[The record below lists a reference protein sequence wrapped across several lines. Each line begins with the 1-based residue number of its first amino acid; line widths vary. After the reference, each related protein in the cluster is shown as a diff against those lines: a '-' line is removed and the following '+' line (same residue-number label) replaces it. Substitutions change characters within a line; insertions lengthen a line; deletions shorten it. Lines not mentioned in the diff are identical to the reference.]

1 MEGSCYTFKLT
12 RMLENAMNK
21 PEVKQIKPSNAISHI
36 SLGIEGMTCASCA
49 GRIERQLSK
58 VAGIKNVSVNLLG
71 ETADIEFDENT
82 VDTATI
88 RETIIKTGFSVP
100 DNELVFKI
108 DGMTCASCVSRVE
121 GAISKLAGVTKA
133 SVSLGDE
140 TARISV
146 QAGGPSVGDII
157 RAVEKT
163 GYKAS
168 LIENIEQFGVVDD
181 ERAAKQL
188 RRDLINLVGSAVLTV
203 PLVAQMVWMLF
214 GVNYEIHGIIQL
226 ALASIVQFYFGLRFY
241 KPAWG
246 ALKAATGNM
255 DLLVVLGTMAAWS
268 LSAWR
273 ILVMDGG
280 HLYFEASAT
289 VLTLILFG
297 KFLESRAKRGT
308 TGAIRALMKL
318 KPETA
323 NIILG
328 DGSEVEIATSAIRSG
343 DVVVVRPGERVAV
356 DGVVIKGQTSIDESL
371 LTGESLP
378 VFKKIDDMVVGGSI
392 NADGM
397 VHVRATSVGAQ
408 STLSN
413 IIRMIQGAQAS
424 KAPVQKLVDQIAAVF
439 VPMVVGVA
447 LATWGVWWFI
457 GAGWETGLINA
468 VSVLVIACPCA
479 LGLATPTA
487 IMVGTG
493 SAASHGILIKDAEAL
508 ELSHKVDVVVFD
520 KTGTLTEGQ
529 PKVNQIIPVG
539 IDEDKL
545 MQIMASAQKG
555 SEHPLARAIGNWAK
569 DKGILVADPAA
580 FSALVGRG
588 IEAEVDGRKVII
600 GSRRL
605 MEEKN
610 IDISA
615 FEISATNMEN
625 TGQGVIWAAIDGAVN
640 GGQGFSLL
648 GFVGVGDTPRKNAK
662 SAIAKLKASGIRP
675 IMLTGD
681 NQRTANA
688 IAKIIGLDEA
698 DVIAEVLPADKAS
711 EIARLKTSGHTVAMV
726 GDGVNDAPALAAADV
741 GMAMASGSDVAMHT
755 AGITLMRTDPEMVG
769 EALLVSRATVRKI
782 RQNLFWAFIYN
793 LVALPLAAMGLL
805 SPVIAGGA
813 MAMSSVS
820 VVTNSLL
827 LKRWKVGAKK

>member
-1 MEGSCYTFKLT
+1 
-12 RMLENAMNK
+12 MNK
-21 PEVKQIKPSNAISHI
+21 PDANQDQTAITLSHI
-36 SLGIEGMTCASCA
+36 NLPVEGMTCASCA
-49 GRIERQLSK
+49 GRIERQLGK
-58 VAGIKNVSVNLLG
+58 LPGIKNAAVNLAG
-71 ETADIEFDENT
+71 ETALVEFDESA
-82 VDTATI
+82 VSAATI

-100 DNELVFKI
+100 DSELAFKI
-108 DGMTCASCVSRVE
+108 EGMTCASCVSRVE
-121 GAISKLAGVTKA
+121 GAIAKLPSINKV
-133 SVSLGDE
+133 SVNLGDE
-140 TARISV
+140 TARV
-146 QAGGPSVGDII
+146 MAPAGGVGAADII
-157 RAVEKT
+157 RAVEKA

-168 LIENIEQFGVVDD
+168 LIEDVEQFGAMDD

-188 RRDLINLVGSAVLTV
+188 KRDLINLVGSAVLTV
-203 PLVAQMVWMLF
+203 PLVGQMVWMML
-214 GVNYEIHGIIQL
+214 GVDYEIPGMVQL
-226 ALASIVQFYFGLRFY
+226 ALASVVQFYFGFRFY

-246 ALKAATGNM
+246 ALKALTGNM

-273 ILVMDGG
+273 VLALGEG

-323 NIILG
+323 NVILP
-328 DGSEVEIATSAIRSG
+328 DGAEVTLAVSAIRSG
-343 DVVVVRPGERVAV
+343 DIVIVRPGERVAV
-356 DGVVIKGQTSIDESL
+356 DGVIIKGQTSIDESL

-378 VFKKIDDMVVGGSI
+378 VFKKVDDKVVGGSI

-397 VHVRATSVGAQ
+397 VHIRATSVGAQ

-439 VPMVVGVA
+439 VPAVVFVA
-447 LATWGVWWFI
+447 VATWAIWWFI
-457 GAGWETGLINA
+457 GAGWEVGLINA

-493 SAASHGILIKDAEAL
+493 SAARHGILIKDAEAL
-508 ELSHKVDVVVFD
+508 ELAHKVDVVVFD
-520 KTGTLTEGQ
+520 KTGTLTEGK
-529 PKVNQIIPVG
+529 PKVSQIHPVG
-539 IDEDKL
+539 VSELEL
-545 MQIMASAQKG
+545 MQIMASAQHA
-555 SEHPLARAIGNWAK
+555 SEHPLARAITDYAK
-569 DKGILVADPAA
+569 EKGISFSEPAA

-588 IEAEVDGRKVII
+588 VEAEVDGKKVII

-615 FEISATNMEN
+615 FEIDATNIESA
-625 TGQGVIWAAIDGAVN
+625 GQGVIWAAVDG
-640 GGQGFSLL
+640 GRGFSLL
-648 GFVGVGDTPRKNAK
+648 GFVGVGDFLRKN
-662 SAIAKLKASGIRP
+662 SQIAITKLKESKIRP

-681 NQRTANA
+681 NKRTASA
-688 IAKIIGLDEA
+688 IAKSIGLEA
-698 DVIAEVLPADKAS
+698 RDVIAEVLPEDKAG
-711 EIARLKTSGHTVAMV
+711 EVARLKAAGHTVAMV

-741 GMAMASGSDVAMHT
+741 GIAMASGSDVAMHT
-755 AGITLMRTDPEMVG
+755 AGITLMRSDPQMVG
-769 EALLVSRATVRKI
+769 DALLVSRATVMKI

-793 LVALPLAAMGLL
+793 LVALPLAAMGML
-805 SPVIAGGA
+805 SPVIAGAA

-827 LKRWKVGAKK
+827 LKRWNAGVKK